1 MCVVSAPCA
10 LCEKCVARFLAQF
23 VGVWATSRL
32 CGTPPPSYIVLH
44 IGDSDMRRLLLL
56 LLLPLFTT
64 MAQTRVDGAVEGD
77 ARPWTRWWWYAD
89 SIHAADTRAQLQ
101 WLRDQ
106 GFGGVEVAFVYP
118 PGGDTSHARL
128 PWLGA
133 AWSAAVATA
142 ARQCDS
148 LGLGFDATFGT
159 LWPFGDSTVPPE
171 DASMQFGDSVASARM
186 RLTWEH
192 PRRGRVLNHL
202 DREAFG
208 RYARRMGD
216 ALEAALRERQR
227 GLFCDSWE
235 VETRRLWTRGFER
248 RFLERYGYDIVPMM
262 DSVYRPGFADVHYDY
277 MALLSDMVL
286 DEFYRP
292 FTAFAHARGARTRA
306 QCGGA
311 PVDLIEAFRA
321 VDIPESEALLFA
333 PAFSRIASSA
343 ATLNGA
349 RLVSA
354 ESFTCM
360 YGWKG
365 WPGPGPM
372 QGRERIE
379 DARLVA
385 DALFAQGVNMLYWH
399 GMPYNPPGRDSMFYA
414 SVHVSPMSAWAPR
427 LAGFNSYIETVQRHL
442 RRGRNYTDV
451 AVYLP
456 TEDAWMGVELPD
468 SLKLPWA
475 WGQYEMR
482 YNRVPET
489 LAGRQPLWVNSAAL
503 EQGSVRDGVLR
514 LGDAVFRSLLVDA
527 NWLDARAL
535 RALLRV
541 ARQGLVVCM
550 LREPRQ
556 PGRARDAAW
565 SELLRQLLAEAAVTH
580 SIEQLPGS
588 ELIEGDGLPPFWCR
602 VDGDELVL
610 FFAHPATVDVA
621 YPLRHGQGLESGE
634 EVRDVLLRWNGHE
647 LATRLRFLAG
657 QSLLLRLSADGR
669 LRHIP
674 LPTP

>member
-1 MCVVSAPCA
+1 MAFA
-10 LCEKCVARFLAQF
+10 AAQPRIDD
-23 VGVWATSRL
+23 A
-32 CGTPPPSYIVLH
+32 IV
-44 IGDSDMRRLLLL
+44 R
-56 LLLPLFTT
+56 
-64 MAQTRVDGAVEGD
+64 D
-77 ARPWTRWWWYAD
+77 ARPWTRWWWFAD

-101 WLRDQ
+101 WLRDR

-128 PWLGA
+128 PWLSA
-133 AWSAAVATA
+133 AWSEAVATA

-159 LWPFGDSTVPPE
+159 LWPFGDSAVPPD
-171 DASMQFGDSVASARM
+171 DASMQFGDSVAPARM

-202 DREAFG
+202 DRAAFG
-208 RYARRMGD
+208 RYARRIGD

-248 RFLERYGYDIVPMM
+248 RFLERYGYNIVPMM
-262 DSVYRPGFADVHYDY
+262 DSVYRPGFEAVHYDY

-292 FTAFAHARGARTRA
+292 FTAFAHAHGARTRA

-365 WPGPGPM
+365 WPGPGPF

-385 DALFAQGVNMLYWH
+385 DALFAQGVNMVYWP
-399 GMPYNPPGRDSMFYA
+399 GTPFNPPGRDSMFYA
-414 SVHVSPMSAWAPR
+414 SVHVSPKSAWAPR

-475 WGQYEMR
+475 WGEYEMR

-489 LAGRQPLWVNSAAL
+489 LAGRQPLWVNTVAMEEGL
-503 EQGSVRDGVLR
+503 VRDGSLR
-514 LGDAVFRSLLVDA
+514 VGDAEFRSLLVDA
-527 NWLDARAL
+527 RWLDARTL
-535 RALLRV
+535 RAILRV
-541 ARQGLVVCM
+541 ARQGLPVCL
-550 LREPRQ
+550 LRAPRQ
-556 PGRARDAAW
+556 PGRALDAEW
-565 SELLRQLLAEAAVTH
+565 STLLRELETERALLR
-580 SIEQLPGS
+580 SIDQLPGAA
-588 ELIEGDGLPPFWCR
+588 LLEGETLPPFWCR
-602 VDGDELVL
+602 EDGDELVL
-610 FFAHPATVDVA
+610 FFAHPATADIA
-621 YPLRHGQGLESGE
+621 YPLRYGQGLEYGE
-634 EVRDVLLRWNGHE
+634 EIRDVLLRWNGRE
-647 LATRLRFLAG
+647 IATRLRFPAG
-657 QSLLLRLSADGR
+657 QSLLLRVNADG
-669 LRHIP
+669 LVQPIP